1 MSQGAQAD
9 CDGGGKREAERGA
22 RPCFDM
28 FWPFLGPFP
37 RGLKK
42 HEKYVKHD
50 FHGGDCRIVQAALAD
65 EGGFGFTVGT
75 ITLNQGSGFILI
87 IYMSRQRVFG
97 PGCAGRPC

>member
-1 MSQGAQAD
+1 MLCHVLGLFGA
-9 CDGGGKREAERGA
+9 
-22 RPCFDM
+22 
-28 FWPFLGPFP
+28 LS

-75 ITLNQGSGFILI
+75 ITLNQGSGFVLI

-97 PGCAGRPC
+97 PGCTGSTR